1 MKATLLNGT
10 GYTQVQLKE
19 GMSRQRTR
27 RTISRLRA
35 KGKLYVPVSNKF
47 NDKYKGE

>member
-1 MKATLLNGT
+1 MKPTLLNGT
-10 GYTQVQLKE
+10 GYIQVELKE

-35 KGKLYVPVSNKF
+35 KGKLYIPV
-47 NDKYKGE
+47 DVKGGRTK